1 VEDEQRGKEKQG
13 HGTSRE
19 HQGRPAEEVA
29 RAGKKERHAQWRSEQ
44 GGKSSARRGTRRLG
58 TRRGGSRELHGGR
71 HGRAGR
77 SAGHGDKGEGAA
89 GKQRS
94 SARACLV

>member
-1 VEDEQRGKEKQG
+1 V
-13 HGTSRE
+13 
-19 HQGRPAEEVA
+19 
-29 RAGKKERHAQWRSEQ
+29 
-44 GGKSSARRGTRRLG
+44 KSSTRRGTRRLG

-77 SAGHGDKGEGAA
+77 SADHGDKEEGAA

-94 SARACLV
+94 